1 MKYFNTSGQFNIFLD
16 AHRVKK
22 FHILTR
28 IYEIE
33 YKYENKFM
41 KVTFASA
48 LESLNGA

>member
-1 MKYFNTSGQFNIFLD
+1 MKYFNTSSRFNILLD
-16 AHRVKK
+16 ARRLKK
-22 FHILTR
+22 FHILPE

>member
-1 MKYFNTSGQFNIFLD
+1 MKYFNTSGQFNILLD

-33 YKYENKFM
+33 YKCENKF
-41 KVTFASA
+41 TREIFASA